1 MVRTARTR
9 RGEPSGAPRRQR
21 LLRRS
26 RLGFCRAPGASA
38 TRCVVAG
45 YRTGVADGS
54 SSHTF
59 VAFDDESAA
68 DAFASNVMAKI
79 ENPRRAGVE
88 NVSQTDEEVTAH
100 TTEPR

>member
-59 VAFDDESAA
+59 DVFNDESAA
-68 DAFASNVMAKI
+68 DAFASNVRANI
-79 ENPRRAGVE
+79 ENQHRTGVE
-88 NVSQTDEEVTAH
+88 NVSQIAEDVTAH